1 MNRIAH
7 SRLMALPGLAAA
19 ILVLAAVAATAETA
33 WVKDELRL
41 NLRTGPGVDYRIKG
55 FIKTGDSVT
64 VLSRREGW
72 VQVRTPNTELGDGW
86 IEDGFLSA
94 EPPAAMRLDRMKT
107 ETAEARGQFGSL
119 SERVKQLEA
128 ENGKLSEADTT
139 QKEELETLTRDNL
152 ELRAGA
158 RWPEWITGACLLAVG
173 MLMGAIVQSVNGRR
187 ARPRIRL

>member
-1 MNRIAH
+1 MTRIA
-7 SRLMALPGLAAA
+7 GLCAA
-19 ILVLAAVAATAETA
+19 IFAFAAVEATAETA

-41 NLRTGPGVDYRIKG
+41 NVRSGPGNEYRIKG

-64 VLSRREGW
+64 VLARREGW
-72 VQVRTPNTELGDGW
+72 IQVRAPSSDLGDGW

-94 EPPAAMRLDRMKT
+94 EPPAAMRLDRMKN
-107 ETAEARGQFGSL
+107 ETADARSQFGTL
-119 SERVKQLEA
+119 TERVKQLET
-128 ENGKLSEADTT
+128 ENGKLNEADAA
-139 QKEELETLTRDNL
+139 QKEELETLTRDNM

-173 MLMGAIVQSVNGRR
+173 MLMGAIVQSMNGRR

>member
-1 MNRIAH
+1 MIRIAH
-7 SRLMALPGLAAA
+7 AARGLSAA
-19 ILVLAAVAATAETA
+19 ILALVAVAAAAETA

-41 NLRTGPGVDYRIKG
+41 NLRTGPGSEYRIKG

-64 VLSRREGW
+64 VLARREGW
-72 VQVRTPNTELGDGW
+72 VQVRTPSSELGDGW
-86 IEDGFLSA
+86 IEDGFLSE

-107 ETAEARGQFGSL
+107 ETSEARGQFGTL
-119 SERVKQLEA
+119 TERVKQLET
-128 ENGKLSEADTT
+128 ENGKLSEADTA
-139 QKEELETLTRDNL
+139 QKEELETLTRDNM

>member
-1 MNRIAH
+1 MHRIARAAGRV
-7 SRLMALPGLAAA
+7 SAA
-19 ILVLAAVAATAETA
+19 ILAFAALAASAETS

-41 NLRTGPGVDYRIKG
+41 NLRSGPGNEYRIKG

-64 VLSRREGW
+64 ILSRREGW
-72 VQVRTPNTELGDGW
+72 VQVRTSSELGDGW
-86 IEDGFLSA
+86 IEDGFLSP

-107 ETAEARGQFGSL
+107 ETADARDKFGTL
-119 SERVKQLEA
+119 TERVKQLET
-128 ENGKLSEADTT
+128 ENGKLSETGTA
-139 QKEELETLTRDNL
+139 QKEELETLTRDNM

>member
-1 MNRIAH
+1 MIRIAH
-7 SRLMALPGLAAA
+7 AARGLTAA
-19 ILVLAAVAATAETA
+19 ILAFAAVAAAAETA

-41 NLRTGPGVDYRIKG
+41 NLRTGPGSEYRIKG

-72 VQVRTPNTELGDGW
+72 VQVRSPDAELGDGW

-128 ENGKLSEADTT
+128 ENGKLTEADTT
-139 QKEELETLTRDNL
+139 QKEELETLTRDNM

>member
-1 MNRIAH
+1 
-7 SRLMALPGLAAA
+7 MALPGLAAA
-19 ILVLAAVAATAETA
+19 ILVLAAVAAAAETA

-41 NLRTGPGVDYRIKG
+41 NLRTGPGAEYRIKG

-72 VQVRTPNTELGDGW
+72 VQVRTSSELGDGW
-86 IEDGFLSA
+86 IEDGFLSP

-119 SERVKQLEA
+119 TERVKQLET
-128 ENGKLSEADTT
+128 ENGQFKEEDTK
-139 QKEELETLTRDNL
+139 QKEELEDLTRENL

-158 RWPEWITGACLLAVG
+158 RWPEWITGALLLAVG
-173 MLMGAIVQSVNGRR
+173 MLMGAILQSMNGRR
-187 ARPRIRL
+187 SRPRIRL

>member
-1 MNRIAH
+1 MNLIA
-7 SRLMALPGLAAA
+7 RAAWRVSA
-19 ILVLAAVAATAETA
+19 ASLVFAAVAATAETS

-41 NLRTGPGVDYRIKG
+41 NLRSGPGNDYRIKG

-64 VLSRREGW
+64 VLSHREGW
-72 VQVRTPNTELGDGW
+72 VQVRTTSPDPDDGW
-86 IEDGFLSA
+86 IEDGFLSP

-119 SERVKQLEA
+119 TERVKQLES
-128 ENGKLSEADTT
+128 ENGTLKEDDVS
-139 QKEELETLTRDNL
+139 QKEELESLTRDNM